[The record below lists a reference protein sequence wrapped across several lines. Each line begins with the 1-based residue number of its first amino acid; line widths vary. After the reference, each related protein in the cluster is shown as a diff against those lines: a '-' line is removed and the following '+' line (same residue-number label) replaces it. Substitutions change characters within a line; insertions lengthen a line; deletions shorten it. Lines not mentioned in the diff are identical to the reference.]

1 MEEKKEILF
10 VYNPI
15 AGKGKVKA
23 ALAGILE
30 TFARAGYSVTARPT
44 LEKGDAEKA
53 ALEMDT
59 GRYGLIAVAG
69 GDGTLDEVVKGSMQR
84 EDGKT
89 LTIGYMPAGSANDFA
104 ASHGMSQDLCEAAKV
119 ITEGR
124 TECYDI
130 GLFNDD
136 SYFVYVAAFGNFT
149 HISYD
154 TPQNMKN
161 AFGHAAY
168 MMRALPE
175 LLQFSK
181 IKPYHIKAVC
191 DGEEYEDDYA
201 LGMITNSKSV
211 GGFSGV
217 LGNNVDMQDG
227 LFELTLIRMPKG
239 RLDVNVI
246 IGKLLAGD
254 LDKKYM
260 DHIQASEI
268 TLHSE
273 PAINFSLDGEFGGEF
288 SDVKIS
294 VLKRK
299 LMIRVP
305 DVTDSDDADRKKEE
319 TSK

>member
-15 AGKGKVKA
+15 AGKGKVKTS
-23 ALAGILE
+23 LAGILE
-30 TFARAGYSVTARPT
+30 IFARAGFSVTARPT
-44 LEKGDAEKA
+44 LEKGDAERA

-59 GRYGLIAVAG
+59 ERYGLIAVAG
-69 GDGTLDEVVKGSMQR
+69 GDGTLDEVVKGAMQR
-84 EDGKT
+84 EDGAT

-104 ASHGMSQDLCEAAKV
+104 ASHGMSQDLSEAAKV

-130 GLFNDD
+130 GMFNDK

-161 AFGHAAY
+161 TFGHAAY

-191 DGEEYEDDYA
+191 DGKEYEDDYA

-217 LGNNVDMQDG
+217 LGDNVDMQDG
-227 LFELTLIRMPKG
+227 LFELTLIKMPKG

-254 LDKKYM
+254 LDNKYM
-260 DHIQASEI
+260 DHLQASEI
-268 TLHSE
+268 IMHSE
-273 PAINFSLDGEFGGEF
+273 PAINFSLDGEFGGECC
-288 SDVKIS
+288 DAKIS
-294 VLKRK
+294 VLNRK
-299 LMIRVP
+299 LFIRVP
-305 DVTDSDDADRKKEE
+305 DDTDSEDEVMEE
-319 TSK
+319 ESK